1 MILSLLVVM
10 PVLVV
15 THVYY
20 LYRKGLEA
28 ALWLRGAT
36 FAYNSGW
43 EGALP
48 MVSVIIAAH
57 DQEDLMGERLA
68 NVAAQ
73 DYPHD
78 RIEVIVA
85 ADGCTDRTVEI
96 AQAAGARILEHPTQ
110 IGKSRMQNE
119 AMQIAQGSFFVF
131 TGTRSSFEPDFLR
144 KVIDAFADP
153 RVGAVDGHLRYQPSD
168 KLGLGESQG
177 AYWQMELAIRHLESQ
192 LGQLLVCSGA
202 CVATRKEATRP
213 FPEHVG
219 EDCVIPLT
227 ARRLGYHTVHLPE
240 AIAYDRMKSD
250 YEAELAARIRMTLR
264 NWQGTLLYPDL
275 INPFRSPL
283 SSFVLFSHKLLR
295 WMLPY
300 IVLISLV
307 ATVILAI
314 MGNAFG
320 FFALFGY
327 AATALL
333 VVVARRDAEKEQPGR
348 LSAVWTFAI
357 ANWGFA
363 VALARAFRNEKTH
376 AYQK

>member
-1 MILSLLVVM
+1 MPALVVA
-10 PVLVV
+10 
-15 THVYY
+15 HVYY
-20 LYRKGLEA
+20 LYHKGLQA
-28 ALWLRGAT
+28 ALGIRGAP
-36 FAYNSGW
+36 FAYHSGW
-43 EGALP
+43 EGTLP

-57 DQEDLMGERLA
+57 DQEDLMGARLA
-68 NVAAQ
+68 NIAAQ
-73 DYPHD
+73 DYPQD
-78 RIEVIVA
+78 RIEIIVA

-96 AQAAGARILEHPTQ
+96 AQAAGARLLEHPTQ
-110 IGKSRMQNE
+110 IGKSPIQNE
-119 AMQIAQGSFFVF
+119 AMQIARGSFFVF

-153 RVGAVDGHLRYQPSD
+153 GVGAVDGHLRYQPSD

-177 AYWQMELAIRHLESQ
+177 TYWRMELAIRQLESQ

-202 CVATRKEATRP
+202 CVATRKEATPP
-213 FPEHVG
+213 FPEHIG
-219 EDCVIPLT
+219 EDCVIPLA
-227 ARRLGYHTVHLPE
+227 ARRLGYYTVHLPE

-275 INPFRSPL
+275 INPLRSPL

-300 IVLISLV
+300 IVLVSFV
-307 ATVILAI
+307 ATVILAM

-320 FFALFGY
+320 FLALFGY
-327 AATALL
+327 AATLLL
-333 VVVARRDAEKEQPGR
+333 VVAAWCDAERQQPGR
-348 LSAVWTFAI
+348 LSALWTFAI

-363 VALARAFRNEKTH
+363 IALARAFRNEKTN
-376 AYQK
+376 AYHK